1 MTEADASDP
10 AGRGHGA
17 SEPRRA
23 ATHVPEGATDLFEA
37 LYVELRQVAGR
48 VFGSRRGETLN
59 PTALVH
65 EAWLRLPARGAS
77 MGERQSLLAL
87 AAHAMRHVLI
97 DHARARGAL
106 KRGGVASERVA
117 TVDLGQIA
125 AAPSVDPVVLG
136 DSLARLA
143 RLKERHARVVELRI
157 FAGLTIEET
166 AREMGVATSTVQA
179 DWAMARAWL
188 RTELAGDR
196 G

>member
-1 MTEADASDP
+1 MADASGHDSTGP
-10 AGRGHGA
+10 EGGSRGPSG
-17 SEPRRA
+17 PP
-23 ATHVPEGATDLFEA
+23 THVPEGSGDLFEA
-37 LYVELRQVAGR
+37 LYSELRRVAGR

-65 EAWLRLPARGAS
+65 EAWLRLPADGAAVVDRS
-77 MGERQSLLAL
+77 SFLAL

-106 KRGGVASERVA
+106 KRGGAVGRAA
-117 TVDLGQIA
+117 TVDLGALA
-125 AAPSVDPVVLG
+125 AAPSVDPIALG
-136 DSLARLA
+136 DSLDRLA

-166 AREMGVATSTVQA
+166 AREVGVATSTVQA

-188 RTELAGDR
+188 RSELSGDHA
-196 G
+196 